1 MRKKITKNK
10 EMAFWD
16 HIFEL
21 RRRLIRLVI
30 FIVLLSIIGYYI
42 FPSIVK
48 ILISILK
55 DQLYVTEIT
64 EGFIIRLKM
73 SVIIGAF
80 LSIPVLLFEILSFI
94 LPALTK
100 KEKVIIL
107 TTTILSFFLLI
118 FGIVFSYQFVLP
130 TSIKFLKYF
139 TQQNVQQIISYQ
151 KFIMFFFKFIFA
163 FGLCFQFP
171 IILLLLLK
179 LGVMKFSFLT
189 KNFRYFIVA
198 IFVLAMLIT
207 PSPDI
212 QSQILLAIPLLIL
225 YLLTIIIAKIFKLG
239 A

>member
-1 MRKKITKNK
+1 
-10 EMAFWD
+10 MAFWD
-16 HIFEL
+16 HVFEL
-21 RRRLIRLVI
+21 RKRLIRLIV
-30 FIVLLSIIGYYI
+30 FVVLLSIVGYYI
-42 FPSIVK
+42 FPSIVR
-48 ILISILK
+48 ILINILK

-64 EGFIIRLKM
+64 EGFIVRLKM
-73 SVIIGAF
+73 SVIIGAI

-100 KEKVIIL
+100 REKVIIL
-107 TTTILSFFLLI
+107 TTTILSFFLFI
-118 FGIVFSYQFVLP
+118 FGILFSYKFVLP

-139 TQQNVQQIISYQ
+139 TQDNVRQIISYQ

-212 QSQILLAIPLLIL
+212 QSQILLAIPLLFL
-225 YLLTIIIAKIFKLG
+225 YLLTIVIAKIFKLG